1 MTATE
6 PLVLTGFDLT
16 AGDVADVARGG
27 RRVELAPEA
36 VERMALG
43 WDVVRE
49 AVRTSTPVYGLT
61 TGVGAHKRVSMDAEQ
76 LEHFNLLLLPSHR
89 VGQGPYAPADVVRAA
104 LLRLVN
110 GFASGTTGVRPELAA
125 QLVEALNGG
134 ETPGVRMLGSL
145 GQADL
150 APMADL
156 AHGVIGDFPLTGS
169 ETLSLVNS
177 NAFSTAIG
185 TLALADCHLLMDS
198 LDVAGALDLE
208 AFAANL
214 SVLHPAVARVR
225 PYPGIVTS
233 IGRLRDAARR
243 ELPVGRRRRPIP
255 PGSAHVPEPRP
266 GARRG
271 PRCPRPRRRDA
282 RHRAERVPAEPARSC
297 SRSGGS
303 SRSRTTTSCRSPPRS
318 TSSGS
323 RSHRS

>member
-1 MTATE
+1 M
-6 PLVLTGFDLT
+6 
-16 AGDVADVARGG
+16 
-27 RRVELAPEA
+27 ELAPEA
-36 VERMALG
+36 MERMALG

-61 TGVGAHKRVSMDAEQ
+61 TGVGAHKRVSMDAQQ

-233 IGRLRDAARR
+233 IGRLRALLAGSYLWDDGAAR
-243 ELPVGRRRRPIP
+243 IS

-266 GARRG
+266 GARCG
-271 PRCPRPRRRDA
+271 PRCARPRRRDA
-282 RHRAERVPAEPARSC
+282 RHRAERVPAEPA
-297 SRSGGS
+297 
-303 SRSRTTTSCRSPPRS
+303 PRARGAAVHLGRELRRPAARRRARPAC
-318 TSSGS
+318 GS